1 MNKIIFWTMAAMAF
15 LLASCAGEEEV
26 TTPADSLK
34 GKPINVDVLVSDIK
48 TRAGY
53 ATDNLP
59 TKFYLT
65 IDQKGTKYDY
75 TNVVMK
81 YEEGK
86 WVAYESDA
94 ADAPTVDMIWAN
106 ATGNIAVKAA
116 TFSLSSTS
124 TPLNAQADQSTA
136 DGIKASDHLYYSSN
150 AVTPSENG
158 TISIPFDH
166 IMSKLEIKVTLRNQY
181 GASETNPITSAI
193 AFGSATSATYSHA
206 EETPW
211 SNYNSVVSDI
221 SLCPSESYSAAE
233 RTATYEAILIPQNIA
248 ASTFGVKVKIGDKTY
263 TWKSA
268 NAVTFEGGM
277 KYTLDLTLGKDELTL
292 NTISVS
298 SWNEKT
304 VTGLNAEHIPYVTFT
319 AESEQTFTFS
329 ISANFATALGE
340 NEYFEYSVGGGE
352 WTQFKTTV
360 DNIKF
365 GGTLGSLRLRG
376 KSSKGT
382 ALNSGSGCSRIKF
395 TTANSPVDCTG
406 DIRTLIDYENYA
418 DVSTADAKFCSLFY
432 QNTELRTAPKL
443 PATTLANYCY
453 REMFTYC
460 TALTTAPELPAKTL
474 AELCYCLMFSGCT
487 ALTTA
492 PALPAETLAGSCYT
506 GMFSGCTK
514 LLKAPTLPA
523 ETLAGSCYTGM
534 FSGCTAL
541 TTAPELPAKTLAVS
555 CYQGMFSGC
564 TALETAPE
572 LPAKTLAV
580 SCYQGMFS
588 GCTALE
594 TAPELPAKILADY
607 CYDRMFSSCS
617 ALETAPALPATTLA
631 EYCYAQ
637 MFSGCSELTT
647 TPELPAETLAFGC
660 YNKMFSGC
668 TALSSVTML
677 ATDVSA
683 EMCLENWLNEA
694 GTNVQ
699 NPTLTLYNEDVY
711 NEIQKQISEYYF
723 NYLPYNWNT
732 QYKYE

>member
-1 MNKIIFWTMAAMAF
+1 MAAMAF

-53 ATDNLP
+53 DTDDLP

-65 IDQKGTKYDY
+65 IDQKGTEYDY
-75 TNVVMK
+75 NNVVMK
-81 YEEGK
+81 NEEGK

-94 ADAPTVDMIWAN
+94 EGAAKKEMLWAN
-106 ATGNIAVKAA
+106 ATGTITVKAA
-116 TFSLSSTS
+116 TFSLTSTS
-124 TPLNAQADQSTA
+124 TPLNALTDQSTA
-136 DGIKASDHLYYSSN
+136 EGIKASDHLYYFSN
-150 AVTPSENG
+150 AVKPSDNG
-158 TISIPFDH
+158 TISIPFNH

-193 AFGSATSATYSHA
+193 AIGSATSATYSPA
-206 EETPW
+206 EATPW
-211 SNYNSVVSDI
+211 STPSDVFDI
-221 SLCPSESYSAAE
+221 SLCSSGSYSATE
-233 RTATYEAILIPQNIA
+233 RIATYEAILIPQTIDAN
-248 ASTFGVKVKIGDKTY
+248 TFEVKVTIGTKSY
-263 TWKSA
+263 TWTSA
-268 NAVTFEGGM
+268 SAVTFEGGK
-277 KYTLDLTLGKDELTL
+277 KYTLNLTLGKDELTL

-298 SWNEKT
+298 KWNEDK

-319 AESEQTFTFS
+319 AASEQTFTFS
-329 ISANFATALGE
+329 IPADFRSALAEN

-360 DNIKF
+360 DSIKF

-382 ALNSGSGCSRIKF
+382 ALHSGSGCSRIKF

-418 DVSTADAKFCSLFY
+418 DVSTADAKFCRLFY
-432 QNTELRTAPKL
+432 QNNKLRTAPKL

-460 TALTTAPELPAKTL
+460 TALTTAPELPAKSL
-474 AELCYCLMFSGCT
+474 AEYCYCQMFSGCT

-492 PALPAETLAGSCYT
+492 PALPAKSLAESCYFQ
-506 GMFSGCTK
+506 MFYGCTA
-514 LLKAPTLPA
+514 LTMAPTLPA
-523 ETLAGSCYTGM
+523 ETLANSCY
-534 FSGCTAL
+534 
-541 TTAPELPAKTLAVS
+541 
-555 CYQGMFSGC
+555 YGMFSGC

-572 LPAKTLAV
+572 LPAKTLANSCYSGMFSGCSSLTTAPALSATTLAI

-594 TAPELPAKILADY
+594 TAPALPAKILADY
-607 CYDRMFSSCS
+607 CYDRMFSSCT
-617 ALETAPALPATTLA
+617 AIETAPELPATTLA
-631 EYCYAQ
+631 ASCYR
-637 MFSGCSELTT
+637 E
-647 TPELPAETLAFGC
+647 
-660 YNKMFSGC
+660 MFSGC

-677 ATDVSA
+677 AIDVSA
-683 EMCLENWLNEA
+683 ERCLENWLYGA
-694 GTNVQ
+694 GTNDQ
-699 NPTLTLYNEDVY
+699 GWGWEYPTLTLYNYDVH
-711 NEIQKQISEYYF
+711 NKILELQNNGC
-723 NYLPYNWNT
+723 NYLPDNWRI
-732 QYKYE
+732 QYKPQ